1 MENSNRLAAD
11 LARLR
16 NCMRLLGESIES
28 YERNGS
34 RTLDKLTNDLRM
46 VALACWDV
54 AVRLGVG

>member
-1 MENSNRLAAD
+1 MDDKLSAD

-54 AVRLGVG
+54 AVRLGSG